1 MSRAISNALTSSV
14 SWRDYLELTKP
25 RVVMLLML
33 TAIVGMFMSTPGMVP
48 LDVLIL
54 GSMGMAF
61 AMAA

>member
-33 TAIVGMFMSTPGMVP
+33 TAIVGMFMSTPGMCRW
-48 LDVLIL
+48 
-54 GSMGMAF
+54 MF
-61 AMAA
+61 